1 MHNPWRSKGREHSE
15 FLSTTEWSPEHYAQL
30 NILVTPASRA
40 CLADFGLA
48 TARDSKPI
56 IMSSMSSN
64 RTTGTLRWQAP
75 ELLNPES
82 DEGDGRNN
90 MSSDVYAFACVCYEV
105 KSILYFKLPA

>member
-1 MHNPWRSKGREHSE
+1 MHHPRGSERRALPEIFSTAHDSHEHC
-15 FLSTTEWSPEHYAQL
+15 TQL
-30 NILVTPASRA
+30 NILITPAGRA

-82 DEGDGRNN
+82 EEGDGRNN

-105 KSILYFKLPA
+105 RHDTISL